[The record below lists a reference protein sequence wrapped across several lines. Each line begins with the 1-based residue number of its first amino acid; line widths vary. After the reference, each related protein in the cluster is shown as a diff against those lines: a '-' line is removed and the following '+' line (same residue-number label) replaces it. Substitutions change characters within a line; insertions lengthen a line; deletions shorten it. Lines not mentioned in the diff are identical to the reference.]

1 MNFTLTD
8 KLFSYFGVGAKLN
21 DTYKDGSGRGINERY
36 QRSLGAGYDSEIQDL
51 LDNGLDNLVV
61 PATMKAALIPVMEY
75 MLGNI
80 VYISSDV
87 AIRRKLIQ
95 FAHNLYNVKGTH
107 RGYEIPLRMLGFTTI
122 EIIVETGGATFDT
135 GTFDD
140 DFRTFDS
147 EDAGCGCVKYRLV
160 LTGPIFITAAILE
173 AVQRIVIFNEPVN
186 AHLTDIE
193 YHGLE
198 LGIGSMIIEDT
209 FIVG

>member
-8 KLFSYFGVGAKLN
+8 KLFNYFGVSAKLN
-21 DTYKDGSGRGINERY
+21 DTLKDGNGMGINERY
-36 QRSLGAGYDSEIQDL
+36 QRSLGAGYDSNLQDL
-51 LDNGLDNLVV
+51 LDNVLDNIVV
-61 PATMKAALIPVMEY
+61 PATMKASLIPIMEY

-80 VYISSDV
+80 VYITSNV

-107 RGYEIPLRMLGFTTI
+107 KGYEIPLRMLGFETI
-122 EIIVETGGATFDT
+122 EIIVASSGDSFDS

-147 EDAGCGCVKYRLV
+147 EDNCGCVKYRLI
-160 LTGPIFITAAILE
+160 LTGPVFIDDAILE

-193 YHGLE
+193 YHGVT
-198 LGIGSMIIEDT
+198 LGIGAMIIENT